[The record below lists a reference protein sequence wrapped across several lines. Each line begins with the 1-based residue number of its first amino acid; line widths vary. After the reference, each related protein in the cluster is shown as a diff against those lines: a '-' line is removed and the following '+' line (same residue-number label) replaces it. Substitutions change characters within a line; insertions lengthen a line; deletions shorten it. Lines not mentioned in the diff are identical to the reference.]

1 MQRQEE
7 GAAMKKFFGT
17 LFLVMCLIA
26 ASNISGH
33 AAEQLDD
40 RLAELRGIENRGDL
54 DHLGLEKL
62 RTLDRAEPKDILSL
76 PQEDILWLLS
86 YGLDMY
92 DSMLYSLVGKSER
105 GARRQDEKLGE
116 FTSRFN
122 SIWNTINS
130 AYTALSEKPT
140 EPSPADKLFDLL
152 KKGASPQ
159 ELLPVTTEGLKY
171 TWEILKG
178 WFAESEKE
186 EAFLTELKALKT
198 QHAALLENA
207 PDSPW
212 NFALLSYARLRRQ
225 SADYVKY
232 LNQFEIDVARHS
244 VPYEKTRALN
254 DDILSIKRELA
265 AYDAKLRKAV
275 VDIPVFTVQF
285 YSKARIDS
293 AKGIFRD
300 DTAAIQEAGA
310 LFARTA
316 ALINLAVDDNV
327 RKGWTEIAGALK
339 DLLKKEQYDELKAIS
354 QAVNMMWDFDDV
366 PRTINWP

>member
-1 MQRQEE
+1 
-7 GAAMKKFFGT
+7 MKKLYGT
-17 LFLVMCLIA
+17 LLLSLCLLLLSNA
-26 ASNISGH
+26 AGN
-33 AAEQLDD
+33 AAETLDN

-62 RTLDRAEPKDILSL
+62 RTLGGTEPKDILSL
-76 PQEDILWLLS
+76 PQADILWLLS

-116 FTSRFN
+116 FTDRFN
-122 SIWNTINS
+122 TIWNTINS
-130 AYTALSEKPT
+130 AYTALSEKST

-171 TWEILKG
+171 TWEIVKG

-186 EAFLTELKALKT
+186 EAFLTELKTLRAEN
-198 QHAALLENA
+198 AALLENA

-232 LNQFEIDVARHS
+232 LNQFEIEIARHP
-244 VPYEKTRALN
+244 VPYEKTRVLN
-254 DDILSIKRELA
+254 DGILSIKQELA

-285 YSKARIDS
+285 YSKACIDS
-293 AKGIFRD
+293 AKGIFSD
-300 DTAAIQEAGA
+300 DTAAVLEAGA

-316 ALINLAVDDNV
+316 PLINLAVDDNV

-339 DLLKKEQYDELKAIS
+339 DLLNEEQYDELKSIS